1 MSYEDKKKMLFWL
14 KFFSCL
20 LILTIVFLNFNL
32 NNFMSLLLASEL
44 MLILIFYIFAF
55 SALIFNLNWIFGFS
69 FIIVILGGLE
79 IALSFLL
86 LNL

>member
-1 MSYEDKKKMLFWL
+1 MLL
-14 KFFSCL
+14 
-20 LILTIVFLNFNL
+20 FLNFNL
-32 NNFMSLLLASEL
+32 NNFMGLLLTSEL
-44 MLILIFYIFAF
+44 ILILIFYIFIF
-55 SALIFNLNWIFGFS
+55 NSLLFNLNWIFGFS